1 MRKVAGGVFCA
12 IYLYLML
19 QPAGAASLIPGGQVI
34 GLELEDGSVSVAAFD
49 DRCGDAARA
58 AGLMV
63 GDEILTV
70 DGARVTCAEDVRAA
84 LQRSDGS
91 VEVEV
96 QRSGGACSLT
106 VRPRVTSQGP
116 RLGVRLRQGVT
127 GIGTV
132 TWYDPQSHR
141 FGALGHGVND
151 RDGKL
156 AAMTGGTAYRATVL
170 SVKQGERGQP
180 GQLRGGMDDG
190 CPLGP
195 LEKNTAKGIFGTVD
209 TGWMGQ
215 PLETAA
221 PSEVRTGPAKIRST
235 VSGETV
241 REYDVQ
247 ILKLYPRS
255 SPEGRDL
262 LLKVTDP
269 QLLSATGGIVQGMSG
284 SPIIQDGK
292 LVGAV
297 THVLVNDPTR
307 GYGIFIENMLD
318 AAG

>member
-1 MRKVAGGVFCA
+1 MARATGGVFCA
-12 IYLYLML
+12 LYLYLML
-19 QPAGAASLIPGGQVI
+19 QPAVAASLIPGGQVI

-49 DRCGDAARA
+49 DRCGDAART

-63 GDEILTV
+63 GDEILSV
-70 DGARVTCAEDVRAA
+70 DGVRVDRAEDVRAA
-84 LQRSDGS
+84 LARSDGT
-91 VEVEV
+91 VELTVRR
-96 QRSGGACSLT
+96 QDASHRLT
-106 VRPRVTSQGP
+106 VRPRPTAQGP
-116 RLGVRLRQGVT
+116 RLGIRLRQGVT

-151 RDGKL
+151 RDGGL

-170 SVKQGERGQP
+170 SVKQGQRGQP

-190 CPLGP
+190 CPLGS
-195 LEKNTAKGIFGTVD
+195 LEKNTARGIFGTAD
-209 TGWMGQ
+209 TGWLGQ

-221 PSEVRTGPAKIRST
+221 PTEIRTGPAKIRST

-247 ILKLYPRS
+247 ILRLYPRS
-255 SPEGRDL
+255 CPEGRDL

-269 QLLSATGGIVQGMSG
+269 QLLSTTGGIVQGMSG
-284 SPIIQDGK
+284 SPIIQSGK
-292 LVGAV
+292 IVGAV
-297 THVLVNDPTR
+297 THVLVNDPTT

-318 AAG
+318 AAA